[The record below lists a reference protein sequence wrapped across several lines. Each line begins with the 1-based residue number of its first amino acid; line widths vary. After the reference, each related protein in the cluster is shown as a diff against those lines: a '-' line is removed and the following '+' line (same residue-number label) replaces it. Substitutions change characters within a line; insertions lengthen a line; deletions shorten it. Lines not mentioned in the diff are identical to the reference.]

1 MVHTHSS
8 PDAPPEEQA
17 YSHGVAANGF
27 LFTAGQVPMTP
38 EGELVEGS
46 AAERTDRIMQNIGA
60 ILAETGLGFE
70 DVVKTTAY
78 FTDIDEFPEMDEA
91 YAACF
96 DDGYPARDGVTGTGT
111 RAFFHHRSE
120 SQV

>member
-78 FTDIDEFPEMDEA
+78 F
-91 YAACF
+91 
-96 DDGYPARDGVTGTGT
+96 DDGYPARDVVEVADLPAGATIELVAVAAT
-111 RAFFHHRSE
+111 E
-120 SQV
+120 